1 MVNCLKYTDGDDDKA
16 EKRKKVGGGKRRV
29 RGDGEGHHHPKDAE
43 QHSGDAAEQP
53 LHRRDAAGFD
63 AFQVDSFS
71 IRFMLVGI
79 IIPYDDVGNM
89 GWRNKKEA
97 LYLLPYLVLIS

>member
-1 MVNCLKYTDGDDDKA
+1 MVNPLKHADGDDDKA
-16 EKRKKVGGGKRRV
+16 EKRKKAGGGKRRV
-29 RGDGEGHHHPKDAE
+29 RGDGECHHHPKDAE

-53 LHRRDAAGFD
+53 LHRRAAAGFD
-63 AFQVDSFS
+63 AFQVDSSS

-89 GWRNKKEA
+89 GCRNKKES